1 MELFDPN
8 IKKALIFS
16 QKNVFLIFREME
28 ISSFKIKTFQ
38 GETFQTQKKNILKNF
53 IYSRKWNFLS
63 ASLKNSFIFTKMN
76 FLEKAKK

>member
-1 MELFDPN
+1 MELFDPI

-38 GETFQTQKKNILKNF
+38 GETFQTQKKNILF
-53 IYSRKWNFLS
+53 F
-63 ASLKNSFIFTKMN
+63 F
-76 FLEKAKK
+76 